1 MRNEIANFRDC
12 KSIAIMGGTFDPIH
26 YGHLVTAEAVR
37 HRFQV
42 DKVVFIPT
50 GRPAHK
56 TDKEVTHNE
65 HRYLMA
71 VLATMRNENFE
82 VSRLEI
88 DRPGITYTI
97 DTIEQLKKMCRP
109 DVRLYFITG
118 ADAIHQIMT
127 WKEPERLLSLCDFV
141 AVTRPGYQKNQ
152 MFEEIGELRE
162 KFASRIHYMEV
173 PALAISSS
181 DIRTRAQKGM
191 PIQYLLPQEVEDYIH
206 KFGLYRNQRKN
217 EVKFMLPIEV
227 MQEKLQSTLSVKRYI
242 HTMGVS
248 EEAVR
253 LAEIFGTQAEQQKA
267 KVAGLL
273 HDCAKDYPKE
283 LREQGFAVVAVNYR
297 LSPKAK
303 NPAYIEDA
311 AEAVAW
317 VFKNIE
323 KYGGRKDHIFVSGH
337 SAGGYLSLIL
347 AMDKKY
353 MAAYGADADSVAAY
367 LPVSGQTVTHFTIRK
382 ERGLPD
388 GIPVVDEYAPVNK
401 ARKET
406 APLVLI
412 TGDKHLEMAA
422 RYEENALLEAVLKSI
437 GNKKVTLYEMQGFD
451 HGQVLG
457 PACYLIADYVKRFK

>member
-1 MRNEIANFRDC
+1 MKKICFLLFLFCTCIAQAQNAYR
-12 KSIAIMGGTFDPIH
+12 
-26 YGHLVTAEAVR
+26 
-37 HRFQV
+37 
-42 DKVVFIPT
+42 
-50 GRPAHK
+50 
-56 TDKEVTHNE
+56 TDKDIS
-65 HRYLMA
+65 Y
-71 VLATMRNENFE
+71 
-82 VSRLEI
+82 VSGSETDTYRLERCKLDI
-88 DRPGITYTI
+88 YYP
-97 DTIEQLKKMCRP
+97 ENKK
-109 DVRLYFITG
+109 
-118 ADAIHQIMT
+118 
-127 WKEPERLLSLCDFV
+127 
-141 AVTRPGYQKNQ
+141 
-152 MFEEIGELRE
+152 
-162 KFASRIHYMEV
+162 
-173 PALAISSS
+173 
-181 DIRTRAQKGM
+181 
-191 PIQYLLPQEVEDYIH
+191 
-206 KFGLYRNQRKN
+206 
-217 EVKFMLPIEV
+217 
-227 MQEKLQSTLSVKRYI
+227 
-242 HTMGVS
+242 
-248 EEAVR
+248 
-253 LAEIFGTQAEQQKA
+253 
-267 KVAGLL
+267 
-273 HDCAKDYPKE
+273 
-283 LREQGFAVVAVNYR
+283 NYR

-323 KYGGRKDHIFVSGH
+323 KYGGRRDHIFVSGH

>member
-1 MRNEIANFRDC
+1 MKKICFLLFLLCACIAQAQNAYRTNKDI
-12 KSIAIMGGTFDPIH
+12 SYVSGS
-26 YGHLVTAEAVR
+26 E
-37 HRFQV
+37 
-42 DKVVFIPT
+42 
-50 GRPAHK
+50 
-56 TDKEVTHNE
+56 TDT
-65 HRYLMA
+65 Y
-71 VLATMRNENFE
+71 
-82 VSRLEI
+82 RLERCKLDI
-88 DRPGITYTI
+88 YYP
-97 DTIEQLKKMCRP
+97 ENKK
-109 DVRLYFITG
+109 
-118 ADAIHQIMT
+118 
-127 WKEPERLLSLCDFV
+127 
-141 AVTRPGYQKNQ
+141 
-152 MFEEIGELRE
+152 
-162 KFASRIHYMEV
+162 
-173 PALAISSS
+173 
-181 DIRTRAQKGM
+181 
-191 PIQYLLPQEVEDYIH
+191 
-206 KFGLYRNQRKN
+206 
-217 EVKFMLPIEV
+217 
-227 MQEKLQSTLSVKRYI
+227 
-242 HTMGVS
+242 
-248 EEAVR
+248 
-253 LAEIFGTQAEQQKA
+253 
-267 KVAGLL
+267 
-273 HDCAKDYPKE
+273 
-283 LREQGFAVVAVNYR
+283 NYR

-353 MAAYGADADSVAAY
+353 MAAYGANADSVAAY

>member
-1 MRNEIANFRDC
+1 MKKICLLLFLLCACIAQAQNAYR
-12 KSIAIMGGTFDPIH
+12 
-26 YGHLVTAEAVR
+26 
-37 HRFQV
+37 
-42 DKVVFIPT
+42 
-50 GRPAHK
+50 
-56 TDKEVTHNE
+56 TDKDIS
-65 HRYLMA
+65 Y
-71 VLATMRNENFE
+71 
-82 VSRLEI
+82 VSGSETDTYRLERCKLDI
-88 DRPGITYTI
+88 YYPENKKDFSTI
-97 DTIEQLKKMCRP
+97 VWFHGGGMEGGNK
-109 DVRLYFITG
+109 FI
-118 ADAIHQIMT
+118 
-127 WKEPERLLSLCDFV
+127 
-141 AVTRPGYQKNQ
+141 
-152 MFEEIGELRE
+152 
-162 KFASRIHYMEV
+162 
-173 PALAISSS
+173 
-181 DIRTRAQKGM
+181 
-191 PIQYLLPQEVEDYIH
+191 
-206 KFGLYRNQRKN
+206 
-217 EVKFMLPIEV
+217 
-227 MQEKLQSTLSVKRYI
+227 
-242 HTMGVS
+242 
-248 EEAVR
+248 
-253 LAEIFGTQAEQQKA
+253 
-267 KVAGLL
+267 
-273 HDCAKDYPKE
+273 PKE

-437 GNKKVTLYEMQGFD
+437 GNEKVTLYEMQGFD